1 MDFDGDVTVTRT
13 AVGTVRSF
21 NRWGMIMF
29 TPRTTTAVSYFYRP
43 EQVMSND
50 TMRFAELSPDEFRE
64 IPWAR
69 VEADSLMND
78 DPQIQLI
85 FRWCIN
91 QPANLGP
98 NMASVDNIVMTT
110 LRPIRSNLMTILK
123 APVMKWATLIRER
136 VFYAE
141 GPVAFCMAIHRRLG
155 ADGPARILSIELLD
169 MIYKHV

>member
-29 TPRTTTAVSYFYRP
+29 TPRTTSGVPYFYRP
-43 EQVMSND
+43 QQVMSND
-50 TMRFAELSPDEFRE
+50 TMRFAELSPDEFRN

-69 VEADSLMND
+69 VEAESLRND

-85 FRWCIN
+85 FRWSIL

-98 NMASVDNIVMTT
+98 NMASVDTIVMTT

-123 APVMKWATLIRER
+123 APVVKWAARVRRER
-136 VFYAE
+136 AL
-141 GPVAFCMAIHRRLG
+141 AFCMATHRRLG
-155 ADGPARILSIELLD
+155 AHSPACNLDIELLT